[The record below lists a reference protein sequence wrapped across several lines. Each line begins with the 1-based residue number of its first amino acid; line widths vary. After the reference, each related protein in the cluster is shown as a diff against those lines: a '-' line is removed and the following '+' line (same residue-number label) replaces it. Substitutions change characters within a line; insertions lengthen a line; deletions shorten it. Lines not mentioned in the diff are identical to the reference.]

1 MTDRSDGPPEQQPR
15 GAIHPDVALALARV
29 KMKLALKYGE
39 FDLFVDARRQLV
51 SLRQIDPAQLELPF
65 CERDW

>member
-1 MTDRSDGPPEQQPR
+1 MTDRSDGGPKQQPR
-15 GAIHPDVALALARV
+15 QNIPPDVALALARV
-29 KMKLALKYGE
+29 KLKISLKYGDL
-39 FDLFVDARRQLV
+39 DLFVDARRQLV